1 MVLSVEGVRFL
12 FGLMEVLNKSVHC
25 MVAVSLVR
33 AGLEKRTQAP
43 IEPLSA
49 ITAYQQEIN
58 INDYNYKEAVTMMIE
73 PVMVIKSV
81 LILIIAGL
89 IVVAAILIKVLI
101 HSMRGW
107 GR

>member
-1 MVLSVEGVRFL
+1 MVPNVECARFCFGIMGVL
-12 FGLMEVLNKSVHC
+12 IKAVHC
-25 MVAVSLVR
+25 MVTVILGQV
-33 AGLEKRTQAP
+33 GLTKRTQAP
-43 IEPLSA
+43 TAPLSA
-49 ITAYQQEIN
+49 VTAYQQEIN

-81 LILIIAGL
+81 LVLIIAGL